1 MPVWVS
7 VIAVTAVGA
16 SQRWAVVALHSLL
29 LRLSGQRRRAQVL
42 LWIML
47 FPGVVLHEG
56 SHWVVAKL
64 LGVPCGKIR
73 LFALGK
79 GGGSSVRLGYLEVAR
94 VDPLRNALV
103 ALAPPVVGL
112 AAVYL
117 VASMVGLLP
126 GALNLPNLIAE
137 LWSVLLKPWGWKDVG
152 ALYLIFAISA
162 AAVPS
167 QSDLSPSRWVVIVAV
182 SVVAAA
188 EALGWMRA
196 LPLGLGGTIYLLA
209 FRVATCAMV
218 CVLVNVVVGLA
229 AGTLDVIATLLLPRR
244 VRA

>member
-1 MPVWVS
+1 
-7 VIAVTAVGA
+7 
-16 SQRWAVVALHSLL
+16 
-29 LRLSGQRRRAQVL
+29 
-42 LWIML
+42 
-47 FPGVVLHEG
+47 
-56 SHWVVAKL
+56 
-64 LGVPCGKIR
+64 
-73 LFALGK
+73 
-79 GGGSSVRLGYLEVAR
+79 
-94 VDPLRNALV
+94 
-103 ALAPPVVGL
+103 
-112 AAVYL
+112 
-117 VASMVGLLP
+117 
-126 GALNLPNLIAE
+126 
-137 LWSVLLKPWGWKDVG
+137 VG